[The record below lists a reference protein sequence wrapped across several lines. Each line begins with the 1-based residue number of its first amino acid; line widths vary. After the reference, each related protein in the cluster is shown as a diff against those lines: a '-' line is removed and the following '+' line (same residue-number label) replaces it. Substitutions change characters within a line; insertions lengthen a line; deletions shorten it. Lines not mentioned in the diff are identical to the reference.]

1 MAESDIPKI
10 IHYCWFGGN
19 PKSELILKCISSW
32 KKYMPEYEIKEWNE
46 KNYDINK
53 ADFIREAYR
62 AKKWAFVS
70 DYARLDVIYQYG
82 GIYLDMDVEL
92 FSSLNRFRN
101 AIAFFCRQEDG
112 FVELGSG
119 FGAMSGNHLIKEMLG
134 AYANKSLFDNAG
146 KIDMTSQPERLSKIF
161 NKYGIGV
168 CHDSKIV
175 DDMIFLSNDYI
186 VCGID
191 HIGEENMKTKVG
203 IHWHNAGWL
212 DEKDRN
218 MLIESMTAKNGL
230 LEKYFKD
237 CK

>member
-1 MAESDIPKI
+1 MKQAFES
-10 IHYCWFGGN
+10 
-19 PKSELILKCISSW
+19 
-32 KKYMPEYEIKEWNE
+32 
-46 KNYDINK
+46 
-53 ADFIREAYR
+53 
-62 AKKWAFVS
+62 KKWAFVS

-146 KIDMTSQPERLSKIF
+146 KIDMTSQPGRLSKIF